1 MRRIVISA
9 LVSLLLA
16 STALW
21 GADFWE
27 EKEYSQWTDKE
38 LQKMMMNSPW
48 AKQVLVSRGGGG
60 GSLGLPGQ
68 AGGGA
73 RGGGRGGGGGGGG
86 GGGRGGGGGGR
97 GGGGGGGGQAGP
109 PPMQL
114 WVRWNSAVPL
124 KQGIVR
130 NQTGMEGEANP
141 DQVEFLGR
149 EEPNYIVSVSGLPA
163 QMARLAQNT
172 ERLKGAAMLE
182 RKKMDPIMP
191 EAVEVQES
199 QSGLTIYFMFPRS
212 AGIDVAD
219 KEVEF
224 VLKLAGGGGGRGGG
238 QGAGGGGEGRGGG
251 GQGARGGGGGGRGGG
266 GFAGGLDVKK
276 KFKLKDMLYKGE
288 LSL

>member
-9 LVSLLLA
+9 LVGLLLA

-97 GGGGGGGGQAGP
+97 GGGGGGGGGQAGP

-238 QGAGGGGEGRGGG
+238 
-251 GQGARGGGGGGRGGG
+251 
-266 GFAGGLDVKK
+266 LDVKK